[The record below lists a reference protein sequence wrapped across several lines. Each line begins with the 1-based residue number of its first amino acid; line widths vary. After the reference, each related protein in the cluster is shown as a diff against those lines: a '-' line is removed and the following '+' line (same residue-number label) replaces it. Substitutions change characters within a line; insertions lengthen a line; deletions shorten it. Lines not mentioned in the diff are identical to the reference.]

1 MSPMRPLILT
11 GGPAVGK
18 TTCARALASRRDR
31 GAFID
36 ADDVRQLVVAGD
48 AAPWSGDEGRAQHL
62 LGARNV
68 SALARNLVD
77 ASFDVTIADV
87 VIDETLARYRA
98 ALPDCFVVHLAIT
111 LDAARERATTRP
123 VYITDD
129 EFDLLHRMTAVPP
142 AVDLV
147 LDVTGMSVDEQITRL
162 AREWE
167 RAG

>member
-1 MSPMRPLILT
+1 MRPLILT

-18 TTCARALASRRDR
+18 TTCARALAARRDR

-48 AAPWSGDEGRAQHL
+48 ATLWSGDEGRAQHL
-62 LGARNV
+62 LAARNV

-87 VIDETLARYRA
+87 VTDETLTRYRTE
-98 ALPDCFVVHLAIT
+98 LPDCLVVHLAIT
-111 LDAARERATTRP
+111 LDAARERARTRP
-123 VYITDD
+123 VYITDE

-142 AVDLV
+142 AADLV